1 MNDNYEEKKRFNIV
15 DAIIILGV
23 LVIAAS
29 IIFRAQIITFFSSDT
44 TKDEY
49 TIRFEADYIDNSLLP
64 FITSGNLVTWID
76 NDVSLGMID
85 RISSSEKA
93 KIYES
98 DASGKLTVYESETHS
113 KIVGEITVEAISN
126 SGCYIDGI
134 HLIAAGMNV
143 TLSTKNIQF
152 NAVITSVNLE

>member
-1 MNDNYEEKKRFNIV
+1 MNDNFEEKKRFNIV

-49 TIRFEADYIDNSLLP
+49 TIRFEAEYVDNA
-64 FITSGNLVTWID
+64 FIPLITGGNLVTWID
-76 NDVSLGMID
+76 KDVSFGIIE

-98 DASGKLTVYESETHS
+98 DANGKLTIFESDTHS

-126 SGCYIDGI
+126 NGCYIDGI